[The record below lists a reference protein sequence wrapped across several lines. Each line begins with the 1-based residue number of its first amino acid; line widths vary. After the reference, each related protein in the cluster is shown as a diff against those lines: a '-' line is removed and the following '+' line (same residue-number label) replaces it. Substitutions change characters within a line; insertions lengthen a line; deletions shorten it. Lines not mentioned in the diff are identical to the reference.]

1 MVGKNINNLNNDLT
15 KYINDFRI
23 KDKVFLLNEQKNLL
37 KFYNGIDLLLLT
49 SHSESFPNVVAEAM
63 LCSTPVLSSDVGSAK
78 KIIGDCGFI
87 MNKNNNIT
95 ILNNL
100 KKLIVLFQYR
110 KKEWKNLKKKS
121 QIRIKKKIFD

>member
-1 MVGKNINNLNNDLT
+1 
-15 KYINDFRI
+15 
-23 KDKVFLLNEQKNLL
+23 
-37 KFYNGIDLLLLT
+37 
-49 SHSESFPNVVAEAM
+49 
-63 LCSTPVLSSDVGSAK
+63 
-78 KIIGDCGFI
+78 

-121 QIRIKKKIFD
+121 QIRIKKKFSIEKMAHQYLENWNL